1 MTKMMW
7 SSFTSLGATLLLC
20 SGCPAPPMDAG
31 PPPAPEMA
39 VQTATVVDSSNESPA
54 PVLPDPRPD
63 LPKVI
68 DTDVSAP
75 PTAADATSPSANQSA
90 GGMEREVYSVQ
101 VFAATSRENA
111 EAVAQ
116 RARGVTPSEIE
127 VVAEADGIF
136 RVYAGVST
144 TRGPTDQ
151 LRDELRSSGF
161 GDSWT
166 RQRSVRVAAVAPITT
181 QPNGAYSVQ
190 VFASENEEA
199 ARQMIREV
207 SAHTAM
213 TVEAVQI
220 GNLWK
225 VLVGRSDDRASADRE
240 RDRLRAA
247 GYTDA
252 WTLRR

>member
-7 SSFTSLGATLLLC
+7 SSVTSLGATLLLC
-20 SGCPAPPMDAG
+20 TGCPAPPMDAG
-31 PPPAPEMA
+31 PPPAPGIA
-39 VQTATVVDSSNESPA
+39 VQTETATDSSNELPA

-63 LPKVI
+63 LPRVT
-68 DTDVSAP
+68 DGDVSAP
-75 PTAADATSPSANQSA
+75 ATAADATSPSANQFA
-90 GGMEREVYSVQ
+90 GGTERKVYSVQ

-116 RARGVTPSEIE
+116 RARGVTPSEVE

-136 RVYAGVST
+136 RVYAGVSS

-151 LRDELRSSGF
+151 LRDELRGNGF

-166 RQRSVRVAAVAPITT
+166 RQRSVRVAVVSPTST

-199 ARQMIREV
+199 ARQMMREV

-213 TVEAVQI
+213 SVEAVQI

-225 VLVGRSDDRASADRE
+225 VLVGRSDDRSTADLE
-240 RDRLRAA
+240 RDRLRGA